1 MNVENKSLEQMQF
14 LKANVGRVTWIGLVI
29 NVVLSVLKLIFG
41 LIGHSQALVADAFHS
56 LSDLA
61 TDFAVLLGVKYWAV
75 PPDEAHPYG
84 HKRIETMVTSVIG
97 LALAAVGIGIGYEA
111 LTTIREPHD
120 THPGWIAFIVAVSSI
135 VSKEILY
142 HWTKRVGK
150 RIKSS
155 AVIANAW
162 HHRTD
167 ALSSI
172 PVAIAIVVAVIYPG
186 LAYVDHLGALVV
198 SVFIVYSAWEIL
210 KPTLFELSDAAASKD
225 ACEKIKELLVNVDG
239 IKSVHAIRTRRMGS
253 GIYTDLHIMVDEH
266 LSVREGHEIARNA
279 RRKLLS
285 EGPDVSDV
293 IVHIE
298 PYEKNH

>member
-1 MNVENKSLEQMQF
+1 MENTASFEQMQF
-14 LKANVGRVTWIGLVI
+14 LKANVGRVTWIGLII
-29 NVVLSVLKLIFG
+29 NVVLSILKLIFG

-84 HKRIETMVTSVIG
+84 HKRIETMVTSMIG
-97 LALAAVGIGIGYEA
+97 LALAGVGVGIGYEA
-111 LTTIREPHD
+111 LSTIRDSHD
-120 THPGWIAFIVAVSSI
+120 AHPGWIAFIVAVISI

-142 HWTKRVGK
+142 HWTKKIGK

-155 AVIANAW
+155 AVVANAW

-172 PVAIAIVVAVIYPG
+172 PVAIAIVVAVIYPD

-210 KPTLFELSDAAASKD
+210 KPTLFELSDASASKD
-225 ACEKIKELLVNVDG
+225 VCEKIKELISSMDG
-239 IKSVHAIRTRRMGS
+239 IKSVHAIRTRRMGG
-253 GIYTDLHIMVDEH
+253 GIYMDLHIMVDEN
-266 LSVREGHEIARNA
+266 LSVREGHEIARKA
-279 RRKLLS
+279 RRKLLA
-285 EGPDVSDV
+285 EGPDINDV
-293 IVHIE
+293 IIHIE
-298 PYEKNH
+298 PYEENH